1 MNLRHKWLVIFLGI
15 LIFWQIGYAQEEE
28 ESAAVFL
35 EDYTD
40 EFQEAFFEALKQ
52 KGIENYDK
60 AINLFLKCK
69 NLDDSYKVID
79 FELAKCYLLNKQYI
93 LAQQYGI
100 EALNSE
106 PENLWYLNTLVDIM
120 DKQGNDLEMI
130 QDQIIFDNDVLQENL
145 AVVYFQRK
153 NYQKALKVLKEMKN
167 TSFKATLSRK
177 IKDSLDQINNK
188 KEIKQ
193 IPTVQN
199 KDIDP
204 LKNYKSTIKELIQNK
219 NYSSLITKA
228 DEALEQFPSQPYFYY
243 AKGLALN
250 RSGNQIEAISE
261 LEVALDFLID
271 DIQLGNNIYKEL
283 ANAHTFL
290 GNTSKANMYLSK
302 IKSGS

>member
-15 LIFWQIGYAQEEE
+15 LIFLQIGYAQEE

-60 AINLFLKCK
+60 AINLLLKCK
-69 NLDDSYKVID
+69 DLDDSYKVID
-79 FELAKCYLLNKQYI
+79 FELAKCYLANKQYI

-106 PENLWYLNTLVDIM
+106 PENIWYLDTLVDIM

-130 QDQIIFDNDVLQENL
+130 QDQIIFDNDMLKENL

-153 NYQKALKVLKEMKN
+153 NYQKALNVLKEMKN
-167 TSFKATLSRK
+167 TSFKETLSRR
-177 IKDSLDQINNK
+177 ISDSLDQINRK
-188 KEIKQ
+188 KEIKEG
-193 IPTVQN
+193 ITVQN

-204 LKNYKSTIKELIQNK
+204 LKNYKSDIEELIQNK
-219 NYSSLITKA
+219 NYSSLIKKA

-243 AKGLALN
+243 AKGMALN
-250 RSGNQIEAISE
+250 RSGNQSEAISE
-261 LEVALDFLID
+261 LEAALDFLID
-271 DIQLGNNIYKEL
+271 DIPLGNNIYKEL
-283 ANAHTFL
+283 ANAHMFL

>member
-1 MNLRHKWLVIFLGI
+1 MNLRHKWLVILPGVLLFL
-15 LIFWQIGYAQEEE
+15 QIGYAQEEE
-28 ESAAVFL
+28 SAEVFL

-40 EFQEAFFEALKQ
+40 EFQEAFFDALKQ

-69 NLDDSYKVID
+69 DLDESYKVID
-79 FELAKCYLLNKQYI
+79 FELAKCYLANKDYI

-106 PENLWYLNTLVDIM
+106 PENLWYLDILVDIM
-120 DKQGNDLEMI
+120 DKQGNDLKMI
-130 QDQIIFDNDVLQENL
+130 QEQIIYDNDVLQENL
-145 AVVYFQRK
+145 AVVYFHRK
-153 NYQKALKVLKEMKN
+153 NYQKALNVLKEMKN
-167 TSFKATLSRK
+167 TSFKTTLSRK
-177 IKDSLDQINNK
+177 INDSLDQINKK

-193 IPTVQN
+193 VTTLQN
-199 KDIDP
+199 KNNDP
-204 LKNYKSTIKELIQNK
+204 LKNYKSEIEELIRNED
-219 NYSSLITKA
+219 YSPLIKKA
-228 DEALEQFPSQPYFYY
+228 EEALEQFPSQPYFYY
-243 AKGLALN
+243 AKGMGLN

>member
-1 MNLRHKWLVIFLGI
+1 MNLRHKWLVILPGVLLFL
-15 LIFWQIGYAQEEE
+15 QIGYAQEEE
-28 ESAAVFL
+28 SAEVFL

-40 EFQEAFFEALKQ
+40 EFQEAFFDALKQ

-69 NLDDSYKVID
+69 DLDESYKVID
-79 FELAKCYLLNKQYI
+79 FELAKCYLANKDYI

-106 PENLWYLNTLVDIM
+106 PENLWYLDILVDIM
-120 DKQGNDLEMI
+120 DKQGNDLKMI
-130 QDQIIFDNDVLQENL
+130 QEQIIYDNDVLQENL
-145 AVVYFQRK
+145 AVVYFHRK
-153 NYQKALKVLKEMKN
+153 NYQKALNVLKEMKN
-167 TSFKATLSRK
+167 TSFKTTLSRK
-177 IKDSLDQINNK
+177 INDSLDQINKK

-193 IPTVQN
+193 VTTLQN
-199 KDIDP
+199 KNNDP
-204 LKNYKSTIKELIQNK
+204 LKNYKSEIEELIRNED
-219 NYSSLITKA
+219 YSPLIKKA
-228 DEALEQFPSQPYFYY
+228 EEALEQFPSQPYFYY
-243 AKGLALN
+243 AKGMGLS